1 MRTGFSPARCIALGV
16 ALGFAGFALGQSSTN
31 SSLATYGANPVGSV
45 LPSGGSPSGGPSSG
59 GVSGSVDASSPGI
72 TVNDLAGASGAS
84 VVNGAVT
91 AVPTGGG
98 GGSHGSGGQS
108 AAFNAG
114 ASSFQVSS
122 SGWGNGSAMPQPQ
135 GFGASMPSGS
145 MHSAR
150 GAAKSSS
157 GSPAPAATTSKAA
170 LSALRSQNPGIA
182 SRLAKQNLS
191 GAPASTMVPGG
202 HATSSSKSENSTT
215 SGVTGGQSGGEG
227 SYSTGFPDSTK
238 GTAMLSPPDL
248 ADNLAL
254 SFTPTTDH
262 SFPDLAD
269 HGFLKPTLQV
279 SGRYSSRKKNNED
292 LYSRIEDRI
301 RAYQEA
307 AAPKNGLEKTK
318 KSTSH
323 GFQNPFAEK
332 PFGDEFGPKKPTS
345 DSNF

>member
-1 MRTGFSPARCIALGV
+1 MCTGFSPARCIALGV

-31 SSLATYGANPVGSV
+31 SSLASYGANPMGSV
-45 LPSGGSPSGGPSSG
+45 LPPGGSPSGGSSSG

-72 TVNDLAGASGAS
+72 TVNDLAGPSGAS
-84 VVNGAVT
+84 AVNGAVT

-98 GGSHGSGGQS
+98 GGSHGSGGQP

-114 ASSFQVSS
+114 GSSFQVSS
-122 SGWGNGSAMPQPQ
+122 SGWGNRSAMPQPQ

-157 GSPAPAATTSKAA
+157 GAAAPASKAA
-170 LSALRSQNPGIA
+170 LSALGSQNPGIA

-202 HATSSSKSENSTT
+202 HATSSSNSEDSTT
-215 SGVTGGQSGGEG
+215 SGVTGGQSGGGG
-227 SYSTGFPDSTK
+227 SSYTTDFPDSTK

-248 ADNLAL
+248 ADNPPLT
-254 SFTPTTDH
+254 FTPTVNH

-269 HGFLKPTLQV
+269 HEFLKPTLRV

-318 KSTSH
+318 KSTSYH
-323 GFQNPFAEK
+323 FENPFAEK